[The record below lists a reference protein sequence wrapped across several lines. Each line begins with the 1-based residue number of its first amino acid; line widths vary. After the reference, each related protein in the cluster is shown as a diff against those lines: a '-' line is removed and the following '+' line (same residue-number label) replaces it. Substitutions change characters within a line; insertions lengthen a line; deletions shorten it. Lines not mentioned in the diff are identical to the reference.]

1 MENETVKKVNYS
13 DYEWPENNEGWFTGV
28 YSLNG
33 RWRRREFLLVTI
45 PAAIVAGLYPHMLVV
60 WVYIAVT
67 LAVSA
72 KRLHDM
78 NMTSKFCFILIATW
92 ILGFFIATSIGM
104 DLAMIATAIQF
115 TWYIVLGV
123 WPGSKGINTYGS
135 NPRRDY
141 EEQCVEIGLPRLSDC
156 K

>member
-1 MENETVKKVNYS
+1 
-13 DYEWPENNEGWFTGV
+13 
-28 YSLNG
+28 
-33 RWRRREFLLVTI
+33 
-45 PAAIVAGLYPHMLVV
+45 V
-60 WVYIAVT
+60 WVYVAVT

-104 DLAMIATAIQF
+104 DLAMISTAIQF

-123 WPGSKGINTYGS
+123 WPGSKGINTYGT
-135 NPRRDY
+135 NPRRDCV
-141 EEQCVEIGLPRLSDC
+141 EQCVEIGLPRLSDC